1 MAVDTV
7 IHGGRLVTETGTFE
21 ADVAIDDGTIV
32 AVGEDELP
40 SADERIDASDRLVL
54 PGIVDPHVHIDD
66 MFSIDSYE
74 SATKAAALGG
84 ITTCIDFAWQAWPGE
99 MSIWDE
105 EGTLLEGID
114 EKQRKAEDAYI
125 DYGLHGAIT
134 RDDPAVLDRLEAA
147 VDRGIVS
154 FKMFTAYEQGL
165 PNGFIDR
172 VFDRLAALDVVAIL
186 HTEDESVCNAL
197 EVQQREAGNGDPE
210 SYPESRPDYAE
221 AMAAESAV
229 RMATE
234 AGCKYYGL
242 HTSCRESADVLR
254 SFRDE
259 YGSDLVRAETCTHY
273 TRLDESVYAELGN
286 LPMIAPPIRTDD
298 DVEAMFEN
306 LRDRSFDVV
315 SSDHNAYKEESK
327 QTENWWDSSF
337 GANSLQTSFPVFHD
351 EAVNERDF
359 SYPFLVRVMSA
370 NPARIFGL
378 PQKGSLRP
386 GTDADIVLFD
396 PNASYRIDADDNASN
411 ADYSL
416 YDGQEV
422 TGRVEGPLVRGEWVV
437 RDGEVVG
444 EPGHGQFVDREIPD
458 WSS

>member
-1 MAVDTV
+1 
-7 IHGGRLVTETGTFE
+7 
-21 ADVAIDDGTIV
+21 
-32 AVGEDELP
+32 
-40 SADERIDASDRLVL
+40 
-54 PGIVDPHVHIDD
+54 
-66 MFSIDSYE
+66 
-74 SATKAAALGG
+74 
-84 ITTCIDFAWQAWPGE
+84 

-337 GANSLQTSFPVFHD
+337 GANSLQTSFQVFHD

-422 TGRVEGPLVRGEWVV
+422 TGRVEGTLVRGEWVV